1 MTKAMDRM
9 ARLAFRAR
17 LQRGLAPLMALALIT
32 VPLAPLHAASDDDDE
47 ATSSPNWY
55 DGIGDSIGNTFKG
68 MGKAMGLGKPPG
80 PPPAESPSGCPTIE
94 VLDGTGQQRVMANAQ
109 AGNQGLRYQY
119 SITDV
124 ARECHLNANEM
135 VIKVGV
141 AGRVLLGPSGS
152 PGGFKVPVRIAVMD
166 ERQQKPAVSKLY
178 QIDASIPQGRTGTPY
193 ALVADQIVIPF
204 AAGRVAKEYS
214 IKVGIDGSKADKT
227 EKAPG
232 RNLSAAAAPDP
243 SLKPVTDSGNTPGHG
258 QGSATDRQVGH

>member
-1 MTKAMDRM
+1 MTKNVDRM
-9 ARLAFRAR
+9 ARLAFRSR
-17 LQRGLAPLMALALIT
+17 TRPRFSRGVAPLMAMVLIAL
-32 VPLAPLHAASDDDDE
+32 PLAPVHAASDDDDDNVS
-47 ATSSPNWY
+47 TPNWY

-94 VLDGTGQQRVMANAQ
+94 VLDGTGQQRVMANAEV
-109 AGNQGLRYQY
+109 GNQGLRYQY

-124 ARECHLNANEM
+124 ARECHLTANEM

-166 ERQQKPAVSKLY
+166 ERQQKPAISKLY

-214 IKVGIDGSKADKT
+214 IKVGIDGIKADKT
-227 EKAPG
+227 EKAVS

-243 SLKPVTDSGNTPGHG
+243 RLKPENGNVPNH
-258 QGSATDRQVGH
+258 QPSATDRQR